1 MAKIRLTLIGGP
13 HDWVRPLFDGTVRP
27 EGVELVVT
35 RAAPPEAMRRQLSA
49 WEFDVSE
56 MAFGAYLVARA
67 HGADVVAIP
76 AFPMRGFFHTQF
88 ACHVDARIDGPGD
101 LANKRVGIPEYVQ
114 SAALWARGILQ
125 HDFGMN
131 PYQVKWYVERAGAD
145 STGAVL
151 GFQPPEDVS
160 VQQTPGGKSLV
171 SMLVAH
177 ELDAAL
183 VGRISQ
189 APAGNG
195 TKGAVRLMFPDV
207 VAEGKRF
214 FDQHGHIP
222 ANHTYIIR
230 GDLVR
235 KHPTLAA
242 NLYHAFRESKAIV
255 QKSLP
260 QNIPSGLVFG
270 TEYLARSRELFGE
283 DPFSYGIGPNRKM
296 LETVVQFSQEQGLIR
311 DQPMIEQLFAV
322 GTAEL
327 SGD

>member
-1 MAKIRLTLIGGP
+1 VAKLRLTLIGGA

-27 EGVELVVT
+27 EGADLVVT
-35 RAAPPEAMRRQLSA
+35 RTAPPEAMRRQLST
-49 WEFDVSE
+49 WEFDISE

-76 AFPMRGFFHTQF
+76 AFPMRGFFHTNF
-88 ACHVDARIDGPGD
+88 ACHVDAKIDGPGD
-101 LANKRVGIPEYVQ
+101 LVNKRAGIPEYIQ
-114 SAALWARGILQ
+114 TGGGLWTRGILQ
-125 HDFGMN
+125 HDFGMD
-131 PYQVKWYVERAGAD
+131 PYKVKWYVERAGAD

-151 GFQPPEDVS
+151 GFQPPEGLS

-171 SMLVAH
+171 SMLLAH

-189 APAGNG
+189 APSG
-195 TKGAVRLMFPDV
+195 KGSKDAVRLMFPDV
-207 VAEGKRF
+207 IAEGKRF
-214 FDQHGHIP
+214 FDQHGYIP

-242 NLYHAFRESKAIV
+242 NLYHAFQESKNIV

-270 TEYLARSRELFGE
+270 AEYLARSRELFGD

-296 LETVVQFSQEQGLIR
+296 LETVVQFSQEQGFIR
-311 DQPMIEQLFAV
+311 DTPTVEQLFAP
-322 GTAEL
+322 GT
-327 SGD
+327 D